1 MSLIDEKL
9 GGTTLMNIII
19 DAPVFEEIVGE
30 VPSEEDD
37 FFEEDECFGEEGNG
51 DIKWVEANPF

>member
-1 MSLIDEKL
+1 
-9 GGTTLMNIII
+9 MNIII
-19 DAPVFEEIVGE
+19 DAPVFEEIAGE